1 MLDDASVIARLY
13 VSEAESVFL
22 GGSKSGRGVKKNYK
36 KIQNKTCT
44 WKKERQ
50 KKVGLLLFLR
60 VNIERYIHIINIY
73 TYIYIILYTYN
84 VYYTNCEMSIFF
96 FFFTVYFS
104 SRPRQVECFSLFVFF
119 LLPIL
124 CAPSNCECFLESF
137 VFCICCNSLQPGVP
151 CLSYF
156 SACDTHTCVS
166 NELSRMTA
174 QKAFSVG
181 HGGGDGAR
189 HMIRNSGMPPVVYFC
204 VERTRFWPRASL
216 QTWSPNR
223 NGENAARVSRTSF
236 SWWCLLPG
244 YWAWAN
250 CG

>member
-1 MLDDASVIARLY
+1 MYLKKRK
-13 VSEAESVFL
+13 AEE
-22 GGSKSGRGVKKNYK
+22 GGSSSFLACKYWTLYTYYK
-36 KIQNKTCT
+36 
-44 WKKERQ
+44 
-50 KKVGLLLFLR
+50 
-60 VNIERYIHIINIY
+60 
-73 TYIYIILYTYN
+73 YIYIYIYYIIYIQCILHQLWD
-84 VYYTNCEMSIFF
+84 VYFF
-96 FFFTVYFS
+96 FLFTVYFS

-119 LLPIL
+119 PSSPYFV
-124 CAPSNCECFLESF
+124 CPSNCECFLESF

>member
-1 MLDDASVIARLY
+1 MYTTPTVRCLFF
-13 VSEAESVFL
+13 FL
-22 GGSKSGRGVKKNYK
+22 FH
-36 KIQNKTCT
+36 C
-44 WKKERQ
+44 
-50 KKVGLLLFLR
+50 
-60 VNIERYIHIINIY
+60 
-73 TYIYIILYTYN
+73 
-84 VYYTNCEMSIFF
+84 IFF
-96 FFFTVYFS
+96 VETSPGRVLFSLRFFS
-104 SRPRQVECFSLFVFF
+104 SPYFV
-119 LLPIL
+119 
-124 CAPSNCECFLESF
+124 CPSNCECFLESF

-181 HGGGDGAR
+181 HRGGDGAR